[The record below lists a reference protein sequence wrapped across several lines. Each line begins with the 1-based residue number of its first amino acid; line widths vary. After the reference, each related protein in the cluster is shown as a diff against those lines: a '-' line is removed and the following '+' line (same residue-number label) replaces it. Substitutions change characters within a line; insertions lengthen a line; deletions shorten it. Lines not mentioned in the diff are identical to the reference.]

1 MTGGDYIELAPAQDG
16 EVRIRFSGPFQGR
29 PVVWDASIVTLE
41 REYRL
46 GQAANPAARSTGLR
60 PFIEVGPD
68 RNGIRTI
75 RIGLDVARIDEPVIL
90 KSIIMIRQ
98 YKRLHEG
105 RHEHGEVWSPPA
117 QP

>member
-1 MTGGDYIELAPAQDG
+1 MTGGDYIQLAPPKDG
-16 EVRIRFSGPFQGR
+16 LVRIRFSGHFQGR

-41 REYRL
+41 QEYRL
-46 GQAANPAARSTGLR
+46 GRAGNPATRSAGLR

-68 RNGIRTI
+68 RNGIRTV
-75 RIGLDVARIDEPVIL
+75 RIGLNVERIDEPVIL

-105 RHEHGEVWSPPA
+105 RHEHGEIWSPPA